1 MAKMKKK
8 PVDETVTIRKR
19 DEENDFYG
27 PELPLPFRKKLF
39 VEIIEGLEKGKVVEF
54 STGRLI
60 IGRRDADLVL
70 EDQEVSKK
78 HAVIEAFSRDNIYVR
93 DLASTNGTY
102 VNGVQVNQ
110 RKITDG
116 DILKIGTVKLKFYT
130 QDSQE

>member
-1 MAKMKKK
+1 MKKK